1 MPPNPYY
8 NVKLH
13 VMCTSM
19 LKKTYRVVTPRV
31 CLQLLNPYYNPLSV
45 VVPGVRNG
53 VGGRFSGN
61 TFLKR
66 NSACYCGILVANS
79 FFEAVPGVR
88 NGVGFGL
95 SLAILCGII
104 IPA

>member
-1 MPPNPYY
+1 MTSDVHVLLATMPFRRHRVPRWVS
-8 NVKLH
+8 VK
-13 VMCTSM
+13 V
-19 LKKTYRVVTPRV
+19 
-31 CLQLLNPYYNPLSV
+31 LNPYYNPLSV

-53 VGGRFSGN
+53 VGGRFSGI
-61 TFLKR
+61 TFLNR

-79 FFEAVPGVR
+79 FFPIVPGVR

-95 SLAILCGII
+95 SLAILCGNL

>member
-13 VMCTSM
+13 AISKKM
-19 LKKTYRVVTPRV
+19 LKKTTGVVTVRV
-31 CLQLLNPYYNPLSV
+31 CLQLLNPYYNPLCV
-45 VVPGVRNG
+45 VVRGVRNT
-53 VGGRFSGN
+53 VGTPFSGN
-61 TFLKR
+61 TFLNR
-66 NSACYCGILVANS
+66 NSACYCGILAAYS
-79 FFEAVPGVR
+79 FLPSVPGVR